1 MARAGG
7 ALPAPTQRIHAL
19 RNVGLLAATATVVL
33 TVATRTKGVQRLDD
47 ALERAAGR
55 RRRRLRRI
63 ALVATLP
70 GEKFAHPTI
79 GATIAFT
86 VLAMRGGRARRILVP
101 LAGAS
106 IGAILAHHGVKLVYR
121 RPRPAIV
128 LRRGKTEPAFPSGH
142 TADVTAVLATGAY
155 LLVREGVLSADIAA
169 PCAIGLAFMTGVSRV
184 ALGEHWGTD
193 VVGGWLT
200 GVAIAAACGHA
211 YERLR
216 LGRSPARRSRPTPE
230 GPASSGR
237 SRPFSSR

>member
-1 MARAGG
+1 MARAG
-7 ALPAPTQRIHAL
+7 LPSRAPRIHAL
-19 RNVGLLAATATVVL
+19 RTVGVLAAAATVAL
-33 TVATRTKGVQRLDD
+33 AVATRTAGVQRWDD

-55 RRRRLRRI
+55 RRRRLRRM
-63 ALVATLP
+63 ALVGTLP
-70 GEKFAHPTI
+70 GEKYAHPAI
-79 GATIAFT
+79 GAT
-86 VLAMRGGRARRILVP
+86 LAVTILAARGGRARRILVP

-142 TADVTAVLATGAY
+142 TADATAVLATGAY
-155 LLVREGVLSADIAA
+155 LLVREDVLPADVAMS
-169 PCAIGLAFMTGVSRV
+169 CAIGLALMTGASRV

-200 GVAIAAACGHA
+200 GVAVAAACGHA

-216 LGRSPARRSRPTPE
+216 FGRRGPLRSLPT
-230 GPASSGR
+230 
-237 SRPFSSR
+237 

>member
-1 MARAGG
+1 MARAV
-7 ALPAPTQRIHAL
+7 LPAPTRRAHAL
-19 RNVGLLAATATVVL
+19 RNVGVLAAAATVAL
-33 TVATRTKGVQRLDD
+33 TVATRMEAVQRLDD

-55 RRRRLRRI
+55 RRRRLRRV
-63 ALVATLP
+63 ALLATLP
-70 GEKFAHPTI
+70 GEKYAHPTI

-86 VLAMRGGRARRILVP
+86 ILTMRGGRARRILVP

-142 TADVTAVLATGAY
+142 TADATAVLATGAY
-155 LLVREGVLSADIAA
+155 LLVRERVIPADLAA
-169 PCAIGLAFMTGVSRV
+169 PCAIGLALVTGASRV

-200 GVAIAAACGHA
+200 GIAIAAACGHA

-216 LGRSPARRSRPTPE
+216 LGRLRPRRSLPTAE
-230 GPASSGR
+230 GPASSER